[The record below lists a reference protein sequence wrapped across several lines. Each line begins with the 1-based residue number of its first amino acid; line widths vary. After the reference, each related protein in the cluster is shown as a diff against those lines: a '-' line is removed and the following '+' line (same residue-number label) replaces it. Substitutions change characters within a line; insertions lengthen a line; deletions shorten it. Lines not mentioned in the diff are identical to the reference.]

1 MSWLSKK
8 LGLDKAK
15 KKGTGIYSWGKTEW
29 VENAVGAIPGVGNAI
44 NAGLDLLSDSSD
56 KAKKAQQKKS
66 RGGSWLHIG

>member
-15 KKGTGIYSWGKTEW
+15 KKGPGTHSWGKTDWE
-29 VENAVGAIPGVGNAI
+29 ENAVGSIPGVGSALNM
-44 NAGLDLLSDSSD
+44 GLDMLSESSD

-66 RGGSWLHIG
+66 RTGSWIHVE